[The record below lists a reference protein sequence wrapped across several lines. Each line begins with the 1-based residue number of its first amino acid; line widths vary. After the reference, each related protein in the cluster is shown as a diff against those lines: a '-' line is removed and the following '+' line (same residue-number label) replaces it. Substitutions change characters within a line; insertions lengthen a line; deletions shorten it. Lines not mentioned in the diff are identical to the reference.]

1 MHFKYPAIFY
11 FLFIL
16 IVPILIHLFNLK
28 KFKKIE
34 FTNVQFLK
42 KISIETRKS
51 SQVKK
56 LLILATRLLCFTA
69 LIFTFSQP
77 YLGNKKIEDNRHYY
91 IYLDNSES
99 LNTNGNNGNLLK
111 TATHDIIENSPENER
126 YSLLTNDDLR
136 INISKKELKKDLR
149 NIQISNNITSFE
161 DKINAIER
169 ELKNKSNDLYKILL
183 ISDFQYFTKKINNEF
198 TNVTRPFSVVKL
210 TSNVKNNIS
219 VDSVYISTYNTYE
232 KVVSVV
238 IKNQGDKKNDI
249 PIALYNSSKLI
260 NKRSF
265 SILKNEEKILEF
277 PIENFHQFK
286 GKIQIDFNES
296 FMFDNVFYF
305 TINPSKKTSILTIG
319 KSLPYISKIFNSD
332 EFNYSSASLQNL
344 NYNSISSQQLIILN
358 QIQSITKVLES
369 SILKFIENGGNLLV
383 IPNKNI
389 ELNTYNSFFKK
400 INSGEI
406 LNKYKDSLKITTI
419 NFEHPL
425 FRDVFTK
432 EVRNFEYPA
441 VALNYTHNLKGN
453 AILMFENKTPFLYEV
468 ANSFSKIYLFSS
480 PLDIQSSNIV
490 NSPIIVP
497 TLYNMAKQSLELT
510 KPYYILQKENTIEIS
525 KKIEKNEILKISN
538 QKKSFIPSQINFA
551 NKVVLSTINE
561 PKTAG
566 FFDIT
571 LNRDTLNY
579 LAYNNSPNESLLTFY
594 DLNTVKKENK
604 NITIFSSIKE
614 YFKEIN
620 EKNKVQSL
628 WRLFLAIAI
637 VSLLLEILI
646 LKFFST

>member
-169 ELKNKSNDLYKILL
+169 ELKNKSKDLYKILL

-238 IKNQGDKKNDI
+238 IKNQGDEKNDI

-332 EFNYSSASLQNL
+332 EFNYSSSSLQNL

-453 AILMFENKTPFLYEV
+453 AILMFENKTPFLHEV

>member
-238 IKNQGDKKNDI
+238 IKNQGDEKNDI

-305 TINPSKKTSILTIG
+305 TINSSKKTSILTIG

-453 AILMFENKTPFLYEV
+453 AILMFENKTPFLHEV

-620 EKNKVQSL
+620 EKNEVQSL

>member
-16 IVPILIHLFNLK
+16 TVPILIHLFNLK

-183 ISDFQYFTKKINNEF
+183 ISDFQYFTKKINNKF

-238 IKNQGDKKNDI
+238 IKNQGDEKNDI

-305 TINPSKKTSILTIG
+305 TINSSKKTSILTIG

-453 AILMFENKTPFLYEV
+453 AILMFENKTPFLHEV

>member
-183 ISDFQYFTKKINNEF
+183 ISDFQYFTKKINNKF

-238 IKNQGDKKNDI
+238 IKNQGDEKNDI

-305 TINPSKKTSILTIG
+305 TINSSKKTSILTIG

-332 EFNYSSASLQNL
+332 EFDYSSASLQNL

>member
-238 IKNQGDKKNDI
+238 IKNQGDEKNDI

-620 EKNKVQSL
+620 EKNEVQSL

>member
-238 IKNQGDKKNDI
+238 IKNQGDEKNDI

-305 TINPSKKTSILTIG
+305 TINSSKKTSILTIG

-332 EFNYSSASLQNL
+332 EFDYSSASLQNL

-432 EVRNFEYPA
+432 DVRNFEYPA

>member
-169 ELKNKSNDLYKILL
+169 ELKNKSKDLYKILL

-238 IKNQGDKKNDI
+238 IKNQGDEKNDI

-296 FMFDNVFYF
+296 FIFDNVFYF

-453 AILMFENKTPFLYEV
+453 AILMFENKTPFLHEV

>member
-238 IKNQGDKKNDI
+238 IKNQGDEKNDI

-305 TINPSKKTSILTIG
+305 TINSSKKTSILTIG

-453 AILMFENKTPFLYEV
+453 AILMFENKTPFLHEV

>member
-183 ISDFQYFTKKINNEF
+183 ISDFQYFTKKINNKF

-238 IKNQGDKKNDI
+238 IKNQGDEKNDI

-305 TINPSKKTSILTIG
+305 TINSSKKTSILTIG
-319 KSLPYISKIFNSD
+319 KSLPYISKIFNSN

-453 AILMFENKTPFLYEV
+453 AILMFENKTPFLHEV

>member
-238 IKNQGDKKNDI
+238 IKNQGDEKNDI

-305 TINPSKKTSILTIG
+305 TINSSKKTSILTIG

-332 EFNYSSASLQNL
+332 EFDYSSASLQNL

-637 VSLLLEILI
+637 VSLLLEVLI

>member
-169 ELKNKSNDLYKILL
+169 ELKNKSKDLYKILL
-183 ISDFQYFTKKINNEF
+183 ISDFQYFTKKINNKF

-238 IKNQGDKKNDI
+238 IKNQGDEKNDI

-453 AILMFENKTPFLYEV
+453 AILMFENKTPFLHEV

-620 EKNKVQSL
+620 EKNEVQSL

>member
-169 ELKNKSNDLYKILL
+169 ELKNKSKDLYKILL

-238 IKNQGDKKNDI
+238 IKNQGDEKNDI

-296 FMFDNVFYF
+296 FIFDNVFYF

-332 EFNYSSASLQNL
+332 EFNYSSSSLQNL

-453 AILMFENKTPFLYEV
+453 AILMFENKTPFLHEV

-561 PKTAG
+561 PKTVG

>member
-238 IKNQGDKKNDI
+238 IKNQGDEKNDI

-305 TINPSKKTSILTIG
+305 TINSSKKTSILTIG

-332 EFNYSSASLQNL
+332 EFDYSSASLQNL

-453 AILMFENKTPFLYEV
+453 AILMFENKTPFLHEV

-646 LKFFST
+646 LKFFSL

>member
-169 ELKNKSNDLYKILL
+169 ELKNKSKDLYKILL

-238 IKNQGDKKNDI
+238 IKNQGDEKNDI

-305 TINPSKKTSILTIG
+305 TINSSKKTSILTIG

-332 EFNYSSASLQNL
+332 EFDYSSASLQNL

-453 AILMFENKTPFLYEV
+453 AILMFENKTPFLHEV

-620 EKNKVQSL
+620 EKNNLQSD
-628 WRLFLAIAI
+628 
-637 VSLLLEILI
+637 
-646 LKFFST
+646 

>member
-169 ELKNKSNDLYKILL
+169 ELKNKSKDLYKILL

-238 IKNQGDKKNDI
+238 IKNQGDEKNDI

-453 AILMFENKTPFLYEV
+453 AILMFENKTPFLHEV

>member
-169 ELKNKSNDLYKILL
+169 ELKNKSKDLYKILL

-238 IKNQGDKKNDI
+238 IKNQGDEKNDI

-305 TINPSKKTSILTIG
+305 TINSSKKTSILTIG

-332 EFNYSSASLQNL
+332 EFDYSSASLQNL

-453 AILMFENKTPFLYEV
+453 AILMFENKTPFLHEV

-620 EKNKVQSL
+620 EKNEVQSL

>member
-238 IKNQGDKKNDI
+238 IKNQGDEKNDI

-332 EFNYSSASLQNL
+332 EFDYSSASLQNL

-453 AILMFENKTPFLYEV
+453 AILMFENKTPFLHEV

>member
-169 ELKNKSNDLYKILL
+169 ELKNKSKDLYKILL

-238 IKNQGDKKNDI
+238 IKNQGDEKNDI

-305 TINPSKKTSILTIG
+305 TINSSKKTSILTIG

-453 AILMFENKTPFLYEV
+453 AILMFENKTPFLHEV

>member
-183 ISDFQYFTKKINNEF
+183 ISDFQYFTKKINNKF

-238 IKNQGDKKNDI
+238 IKNQGDEKNDI

-305 TINPSKKTSILTIG
+305 TINSSKKTSILTIG

-332 EFNYSSASLQNL
+332 EFDYSSASLQNL

-453 AILMFENKTPFLYEV
+453 AILMFENKTPFLHEV

-628 WRLFLAIAI
+628 LRLFLAIAI

>member
-136 INISKKELKKDLR
+136 INISKNELKKDLR

-169 ELKNKSNDLYKILL
+169 ELKNKSKDLYKILL

-286 GKIQIDFNES
+286 GKIQINFNES

-305 TINPSKKTSILTIG
+305 TINSSKKTSILTIG

-332 EFNYSSASLQNL
+332 EFNYSSSSLQNL

-453 AILMFENKTPFLYEV
+453 AILMFENKTPFLHEV

>member
-238 IKNQGDKKNDI
+238 IKNQGDEKNDI

-305 TINPSKKTSILTIG
+305 TINSSKKTSILTIG

-332 EFNYSSASLQNL
+332 EFNYSSSSLQNL

-453 AILMFENKTPFLYEV
+453 AILMFENKTPFLHEV

-620 EKNKVQSL
+620 EKNEVQSL

>member
-169 ELKNKSNDLYKILL
+169 ELKNKSKDLYKILL

-238 IKNQGDKKNDI
+238 IKNQGDEKNDI

-305 TINPSKKTSILTIG
+305 TINSSKKTSILTIG

-453 AILMFENKTPFLYEV
+453 AILMFENKTPFLHEV

-538 QKKSFIPSQINFA
+538 QKKSFIPSQINFT

-571 LNRDTLNY
+571 HNRDTLNY

-646 LKFFST
+646 LKFFKT

>member
-238 IKNQGDKKNDI
+238 IKNQGDEKNDI

-305 TINPSKKTSILTIG
+305 TINSSKKTSILTIG

-561 PKTAG
+561 TKTAG

-620 EKNKVQSL
+620 EKNEVQSL

>member
-183 ISDFQYFTKKINNEF
+183 ISDFQYFTKKINNKF

-238 IKNQGDKKNDI
+238 IKNQGDEKNDI

-332 EFNYSSASLQNL
+332 EFDYSSASLQNL

-453 AILMFENKTPFLYEV
+453 AILMFENKTPFLHEV

>member
-238 IKNQGDKKNDI
+238 IKNQGDEKNDI

-305 TINPSKKTSILTIG
+305 TINSSKKTSILTIG

-453 AILMFENKTPFLYEV
+453 AILMFENKTPFLHEV

-510 KPYYILQKENTIEIS
+510 KPYNILQKENTIEIS

>member
-238 IKNQGDKKNDI
+238 IKNQGDEKNDI

-305 TINPSKKTSILTIG
+305 TINSSKKTSILTIG
-319 KSLPYISKIFNSD
+319 KSLPYISKIFNSN
-332 EFNYSSASLQNL
+332 EFNYSSSSLQNL

-453 AILMFENKTPFLYEV
+453 AILMFENKTPFLHEV

>member
-238 IKNQGDKKNDI
+238 IKNQGDEKNDI

-305 TINPSKKTSILTIG
+305 TINSSKKTSILTIG

-332 EFNYSSASLQNL
+332 EFDYSSSSLQNL

-453 AILMFENKTPFLYEV
+453 AILMFENKTPFLHEV

>member
-238 IKNQGDKKNDI
+238 IKNQGDEKNDI

-305 TINPSKKTSILTIG
+305 TINSSKKTSILTIG

-332 EFNYSSASLQNL
+332 EFNYSSSSLQNL

-561 PKTAG
+561 PKTVG
-566 FFDIT
+566 FFDVT

>member
-238 IKNQGDKKNDI
+238 IKNQGDEKNDI

-305 TINPSKKTSILTIG
+305 TINSSKKTSILTIG

-453 AILMFENKTPFLYEV
+453 AILMFENKTPFLHEV

-561 PKTAG
+561 PKTVG

>member
-238 IKNQGDKKNDI
+238 IKNQGDEKNDI

-305 TINPSKKTSILTIG
+305 TINSSKKTSILTIG

-332 EFNYSSASLQNL
+332 EFDYSSASLQNL

-453 AILMFENKTPFLYEV
+453 AILMFENKTPFLHEV

>member
-169 ELKNKSNDLYKILL
+169 ELKNKSKDLYKILL

-238 IKNQGDKKNDI
+238 IKNQGDEKNDI

-305 TINPSKKTSILTIG
+305 TINSSKKTSILTIG

-453 AILMFENKTPFLYEV
+453 AILMFENKTPFLHEV

-538 QKKSFIPSQINFA
+538 QKKIFYPFA
-551 NKVVLSTINE
+551 NK
-561 PKTAG
+561 
-566 FFDIT
+566 
-571 LNRDTLNY
+571 
-579 LAYNNSPNESLLTFY
+579 FY
-594 DLNTVKKENK
+594 K
-604 NITIFSSIKE
+604 
-614 YFKEIN
+614 
-620 EKNKVQSL
+620 
-628 WRLFLAIAI
+628 
-637 VSLLLEILI
+637 
-646 LKFFST
+646 

>member
-183 ISDFQYFTKKINNEF
+183 ISDFQYFTKKINNKF

-238 IKNQGDKKNDI
+238 IKNQGDEKNDI

-305 TINPSKKTSILTIG
+305 TINSSKKTSILTIG

-453 AILMFENKTPFLYEV
+453 AILMFENKTPFLHEV